1 MQRAPTMVK
10 YESRTCSVLGAG
22 LPLCYKVVCGF
33 AIDEDENELRMNI
46 GKGVGLLGFSR
57 WRRGLERSVA
67 DRTSALLCSFRV
79 VTVLWWERVDIWGV
93 TVT

>member
-1 MQRAPTMVK
+1 MRCNGPQLWSNMNHEHAVF
-10 YESRTCSVLGAG
+10 GAG
-22 LPLCYKVVCGF
+22 LPLCYEVVCGF

-46 GKGVGLLGFSR
+46 GKRGLLGFSQ

-67 DRTSALLCSFRV
+67 GRTSALLCSFRV